1 MLGKEMSVEHSAPS
15 PSSLIPQEPSRP
27 PRDARVENSVSHSRG
42 QALQKGRLFIR
53 QNLAGYLFLL
63 PALLIFGLFVWYPL
77 VLGFVMSFQSVDM
90 INPAVW
96 VGWANY
102 QKVFSDPL
110 FGIAWHNTLAFTG
123 YALLFGYFVPIVLA
137 LLINEMRHGRAL
149 LRLAFY
155 LPVMLPPIVTA
166 FLWLWLYNADAGLI
180 NSLLQLF
187 HLPAGLWLESQ
198 STALPALVVVATWGA
213 AGSALLI
220 YLAALQG
227 VPASLYEAAEID
239 GSNLW
244 QRIWHITLPT
254 IRPIMLLMLVLQIIA
269 TMQVF
274 TEPFTITGGGP
285 DNATMTV
292 LILIY
297 RYTFQDAEFGEAS
310 ALGVILFLVLAVFA
324 LVYMRMTSRQ
334 MEVD

>member
-1 MLGKEMSVEHSAPS
+1 
-15 PSSLIPQEPSRP
+15 
-27 PRDARVENSVSHSRG
+27 
-42 QALQKGRLFIR
+42 
-53 QNLAGYLFLL
+53 
-63 PALLIFGLFVWYPL
+63 
-77 VLGFVMSFQSVDM
+77 
-90 INPAVW
+90 VW
-96 VGWANY
+96 VGWNNY

-110 FGIAWHNTLAFTG
+110 FGVAWHNTLTFTG
-123 YALLFGYFVPIVLA
+123 YALLFGYLVPLVLA

-149 LRLAFY
+149 FRLAFY
-155 LPVMLPPIVTA
+155 LPVMLPPIVVA
-166 FLWLWLYNADAGLI
+166 FLWLWLYNADFGLI
-180 NSLLQLF
+180 NALLQAV
-187 HLPAGLWLESQ
+187 HLPGGLWLENQ
-198 STALPALVVVATWGA
+198 NTALPALVVVATWGA
-213 AGSALLI
+213 AGSTMLI

-244 QRIWHITLPT
+244 QRIWHVTLPT

-285 DNATMTV
+285 NNATLTV

-324 LVYMRMTSRQ
+324 LIYMRMTSRL
-334 MEVD
+334 MEAD

>member
-1 MLGKEMSVEHSAPS
+1 VELPS
-15 PSSLIPQEPSRP
+15 PSPPSLLPQDPSRP
-27 PRDARVENSVSHSRG
+27 RQDARVEKSASVSEAH
-42 QALQKGRLFIR
+42 QALLKARLFFR
-53 QNLAGYLFLL
+53 RNLGGYLFLL
-63 PALLIFGLFVWYPL
+63 PALLIFALFVWYPL
-77 VLGFVMSFQSVDM
+77 VLGFVMSFQNVDM

-96 VGWANY
+96 VGWTNY
-102 QKVFSDPL
+102 QKAFSDPL
-110 FGIAWHNTLAFTG
+110 FGIAWRNTLAFTG

-166 FLWLWLYNADAGLI
+166 FLWLWLYNADSGLL
-180 NSLLQLF
+180 NALLHLV
-187 HLPAGLWLESQ
+187 HLPGGLWLENQ
-198 STALPALVVVATWGA
+198 GTALPALVVVATWGA
-213 AGSALLI
+213 AGSTMLI

-244 QRIWHITLPT
+244 QRIWHVTLPT

-297 RYTFQDAEFGEAS
+297 NYTFQNADFGEAS
-310 ALGVILFLVLAVFA
+310 ALGVILFLVLAAFA
-324 LVYMRMTSRQ
+324 LIYMRMTSRL
-334 MEVD
+334 MEGD